1 MVSLIISYEPSMS
14 ARLLFYVLSFLS
26 FLHAHIPSFDSASYF
41 VPLMLA
47 EEDSFSKVDH
57 IGKQGGLACR
67 VSCITK
73 KHYASV
79 GGF

>member
-1 MVSLIISYEPSMS
+1 
-14 ARLLFYVLSFLS
+14 
-26 FLHAHIPSFDSASYF
+26 
-41 VPLMLA
+41 MLA

>member
-1 MVSLIISYEPSMS
+1 MVSLIIFSRTLNVCTAP
-14 ARLLFYVLSFLS
+14 LLCFVFLS